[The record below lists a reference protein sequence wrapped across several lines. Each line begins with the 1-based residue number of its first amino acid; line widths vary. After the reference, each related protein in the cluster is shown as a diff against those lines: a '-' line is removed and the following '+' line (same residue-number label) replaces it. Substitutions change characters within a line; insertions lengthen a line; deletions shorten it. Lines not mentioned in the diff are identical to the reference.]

1 MNVNS
6 LKKKKSVAI
15 LMQPNASTSNGNN
28 MAKRDSAFSLNI
40 NNNGGGTNKNGTQF
54 QQQY

>member
-1 MNVNS
+1 MNANS

-15 LMQPNASTSNGNN
+15 LMQPTPIGNSNN
-28 MAKRDSAFSLNI
+28 MAKRNSAFSLNI